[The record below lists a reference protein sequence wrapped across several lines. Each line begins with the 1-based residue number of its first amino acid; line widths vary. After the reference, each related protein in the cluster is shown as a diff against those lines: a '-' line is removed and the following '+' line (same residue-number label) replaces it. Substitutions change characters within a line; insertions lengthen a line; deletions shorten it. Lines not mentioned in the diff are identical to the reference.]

1 MLGSIAISIA
11 FASSLAA
18 IILYALVER
27 GRREYTGAAR
37 LVTHLAILSV
47 MLTAGTLLYY
57 IFNYR
62 FDIAYV
68 YKNVST
74 TLSKPLLFATFYAN
88 QEGSFM
94 LWALLTSIVAI
105 FLLPYAAR
113 QRYEAPV
120 MAVYMS
126 VMAFLCLMLII
137 KSPFETIYSAFP
149 GEAPAGFIPENG
161 RGLNPS
167 LENLWIV
174 IHPPMLFLGFTMLA
188 VPFAFAIAGLIR
200 RDFQGWVTTSMP
212 WTLAAGMLLGFGIML
227 GGFWAYETL
236 GWGGYWAWDPVE
248 NSSLMPWLV
257 TIAATHTMLSQKRTG
272 GLIKTNIAMT
282 LLAYVFVLYSS
293 FLTRSG
299 VLGDASVHSFT
310 DPGATVFRVLL
321 TGLVFFIVGS
331 FAIFFFRW
339 KAMNVARREFNVL
352 SRENMLSIGAAV
364 IMASTLI
371 VFLGTSAPL
380 ISTKV
385 PIEFY
390 NKFHIPIAIALL
402 LVNALSLH
410 IKWKQTSTNELIRKS
425 TIALGLAT
433 ASTIAVALIGS
444 ISEPLILA
452 LIFSAFFALFV
463 NLEIAFAI
471 RKTKFMGA
479 YISHVGIALFVLG
492 VVASAYY
499 ERKEIVQLPENQAVK
514 VLDGKYELS
523 YAGVEMPKAD
533 HYNWLIS
540 VKGKDGLVA
549 QAKPLSY
556 FTPWNNKEQPI
567 INPDILRF
575 ATKDVYFTFMGLDR
589 TGGVPTDTL
598 GKGQSISRFG
608 DSLLITFIDY
618 DFSQEEKTK
627 MMSGKEFTVK
637 AVVQVRDT
645 VSRESRQ
652 LTLSVTR
659 DLETAEA
666 TMEDVIVPGTPYH
679 IQLAELKPDMQNP
692 ANSKVVL
699 RYFDEKNPPANATQ
713 FVTIEI
719 FEKPLINLVWA
730 GIIIL
735 VLGFGFSV
743 VRRRKEALLA
753 IERAEKKYE
762 KLVEQR
768 SRFAPDASAVGGMH
782 MHSSEKTRKEA

>member
-1 MLGSIAISIA
+1 MVGSIAIAVA
-11 FASSLAA
+11 FTASLAA

-27 GRREYTGAAR
+27 GKREYTGAAR
-37 LVTHLAILSV
+37 LMTHIAIMSV
-47 MLTAGTLLYY
+47 MLTAGTLLFY

-94 LWALLTSIVAI
+94 LWALLSAVVAI

-126 VMAFLCLMLII
+126 VLAFLCLMLII

-188 VPFAFAIAGLIR
+188 VPFAFAMAGLMR
-200 RDFQGWVTTSMP
+200 KDYQGWVTTSLP

-272 GLIKTNIAMT
+272 GLIKTNLAMT
-282 LLAYVFVLYSS
+282 LLAFAFVLYSS

-299 VLGDASVHSFT
+299 ILGDASVHSFT

-321 TGLVFFIVGS
+321 SGLVFFVVGS
-331 FAIFFFRW
+331 FGLFIARW
-339 KAMNVARREFNVL
+339 RSMNVARREFNVL

-380 ISTKV
+380 IETKV

-410 IKWKQTSTNELIRKS
+410 IKWKQTSTRELMRKS
-425 TIALGLAT
+425 LLALGLSV
-433 ASTIAVALIGS
+433 ASTLAVALIGG
-444 ISEPLILA
+444 ISEFLILA

-463 NLEIAFAI
+463 NLEIAIAI

-479 YISHVGIALFVLG
+479 YVSHFGIALFVLG

-499 ERKEIVQLPENQAVK
+499 EKKEIVQLPENKPTK
-514 VLDGKYELS
+514 VLNGKYELA
-523 YAGVEMPKAD
+523 YAGVEMPKED
-533 HYNWLIS
+533 HYNWLIT
-540 VKGKDGLVA
+540 VKGEDGLSS

-556 FTPWNNKEQPI
+556 FTPWNNRESPI

-589 TGGVPTDTL
+589 SGGVPSDTL
-598 GKGQSISRFG
+598 GKGQSISRFN
-608 DSLLITFIDY
+608 DSLQITFIDY
-618 DFSQEEKTK
+618 DFPQEEKTK
-627 MMSGKEFTVK
+627 MMGGQKFTVK
-637 AVVQVRDT
+637 AIVQVRDSI
-645 VSRESRQ
+645 SRESKQ

-659 DLETAEA
+659 DLQTAEA
-666 TMEDVIVPGTPYH
+666 NMQDITVPGTSYH
-679 IQLAELKPDMQNP
+679 VQLAELKPDMQNP

-735 VLGFGFSV
+735 VAGFGFSV
-743 VRRRKEALLA
+743 VRRRKEALVA

-762 KLVEQR
+762 KLLEQR
-768 SRFAPDASAVGGMH
+768 SRLAPDAGAVIGGQ
-782 MHSSEKTRKEA
+782 MHSTERTKREA

>member
-1 MLGSIAISIA
+1 MLGSIAIAVA
-11 FASSLAA
+11 FTASLAA

-27 GRREYTGAAR
+27 GKREYTGAAR
-37 LVTHLAILSV
+37 LMTHIAIMSV
-47 MLTAGTLLYY
+47 MLTAGTLLFY

-94 LWALLTSIVAI
+94 LWALLTSVVAI

-120 MAVYMS
+120 MAVYLS
-126 VMAFLCLMLII
+126 ILAFLCLMLII

-188 VPFAFAIAGLIR
+188 VPFAFAMAGLMR
-200 RDFQGWVTTSMP
+200 KDYQGWVTTSLP

-272 GLIKTNIAMT
+272 GLIKTNLAMT
-282 LLAYVFVLYSS
+282 LLAFVFVLYSS

-299 VLGDASVHSFT
+299 ILGDASVHSFT
-310 DPGATVFRVLL
+310 DPGATVYRFLL
-321 TGLVFFIVGS
+321 SGLVIFTVGAFGLFIM
-331 FAIFFFRW
+331 RW
-339 KAMNVARREFNVL
+339 KSMNFARREFNVL

-380 ISTKV
+380 IETKV
-385 PIEFY
+385 PIEYY
-390 NKFHIPIAIALL
+390 NNFHIPIAIALL
-402 LVNALSLH
+402 LVNAISLH

-425 TIALGLAT
+425 MLALGLAV
-433 ASTIAVALIGS
+433 ASTVAVAIIGG
-444 ISEPLILA
+444 ISEFLILA
-452 LIFSAFFALFV
+452 LVFSALFALFV
-463 NLEIAFAI
+463 NLEIAIAI

-479 YISHVGIALFVLG
+479 YVSHLGIALFVLG

-499 ERKEIVQLPENQAVK
+499 EKKEIVQLPENKPTK
-514 VLDGKYELS
+514 VLDGKYELA
-523 YAGVEMPKAD
+523 YAGVEMPKED
-533 HYNWLIS
+533 HYNWLIT
-540 VKGKDGLVA
+540 VKDQEGLSA
-549 QAKPLSY
+549 QARPLSY
-556 FTPWNNKEQPI
+556 FTPWNNRESPI

-575 ATKDVYFTFMGLDR
+575 ATKDIYFTFMGLDR

-598 GKGQSISRFG
+598 AKGQSISRFN
-608 DSLLITFIDY
+608 DSLQITFIDY
-618 DFSQEEKTK
+618 DFPQEEKNK
-627 MMSGKEFTVK
+627 MMSGQKFTVQ
-637 AVVQVRDT
+637 AIVQVRDSI
-645 VSRESRQ
+645 SRESKQ

-659 DLETAEA
+659 DLESAEA
-666 TMEDVIVPGTPYH
+666 NMQDITVPGTSYH
-679 IQLAELKPDMQNP
+679 VQLAELKPDMQDP
-692 ANSKVVL
+692 AKSKVVL

-735 VLGFGFSV
+735 VAGFGFSV
-743 VRRRKEALLA
+743 VRRRREALVA

-762 KLVEQR
+762 KLIEQR
-768 SRFAPDASAVGGMH
+768 SRFAPDASAVVGGQMH
-782 MHSSEKTRKEA
+782 TTDRTKKEA

>member
-1 MLGSIAISIA
+1 MIGSIAIAVA
-11 FASSLAA
+11 FAACLSAV
-18 IILYALVER
+18 ILYALVER
-27 GRREYTGAAR
+27 GKREYTGAAR
-37 LVTHLAILSV
+37 LVTHIAILSV

-94 LWALLTSIVAI
+94 LWALLTSVVAI

-120 MAVYMS
+120 MSVYMS
-126 VMAFLCLMLII
+126 VLAFLCLMLII

-188 VPFAFAIAGLIR
+188 VPFAFAMAGLIR
-200 RDFQGWVTTSMP
+200 RDYQGWVTTSLP

-272 GLIKTNIAMT
+272 GLMKTNIAMT
-282 LLAYVFVLYSS
+282 LLAFAFVLYSS

-299 VLGDASVHSFT
+299 ILGDASVHSFA
-310 DPGATVFRVLL
+310 DPGASVYTVLL
-321 TGLVFFIVGS
+321 CGLVFFITGS
-331 FAIFFFRW
+331 FGLFFARW
-339 KAMNVARREFNVL
+339 RSMNVARREFNVL

-380 ISTKV
+380 VSTKV

-402 LVNALSLH
+402 IVNALSLH
-410 IKWKQTSTNELIRKS
+410 IKWKQTNADELLRKS
-425 TIALGLAT
+425 MIALGLAVLST
-433 ASTIAVALIGS
+433 AAVALLGG
-444 ISEPLILA
+444 ISELLIIS

-479 YISHVGIALFVLG
+479 YVSHAGIALFVLG

-499 ERKEIVQLPENQAVK
+499 EQKEIVQLHEGKPAK
-514 VLDGKYELS
+514 VLGGKYELS
-523 YAGVEMPKAD
+523 YAGVEMPKED
-533 HYNWLIS
+533 HYKWVVS

-549 QAKPLSY
+549 EARPLSY
-556 FTPWNNKEQPI
+556 FTPWNNRESPI

-575 ATKDVYFTFMGLDR
+575 ATKDLYFTFMGLDR
-589 TGGVPTDTL
+589 SGGVPADTL
-598 GKGQSISRFG
+598 GKGQSVSRFH
-608 DSLLITFIDY
+608 DSLQITFVDY
-618 DFSQEEKTK
+618 DFPQEEKTK
-627 MMSGKEFTVK
+627 MMSGQKFTVK
-637 AVVQVRDT
+637 AIVQVRDT
-645 VSRESRQ
+645 ISRESKQ

-659 DLETAEA
+659 DLQTAEA
-666 TMEDVIVPGTPYH
+666 NMQDIIVPGTKYH
-679 IQLAELKPDMQNP
+679 LQLAELKPDMQNP
-692 ANSKVVL
+692 ANSKVIL
-699 RYFDEKNPPANATQ
+699 RHFDESNPPANATQ

-719 FEKPLINLVWA
+719 FEKPLISLVWA

-735 VLGFGFSV
+735 VAGFGFSV
-743 VRRRKEALLA
+743 VRRRKEALVA

-762 KLVEQR
+762 KLIEQR
-768 SRFAPDASAVGGMH
+768 SRFAPDAGAIGDRH
-782 MHSSEKTRKEA
+782 MQPPSKQKTNA